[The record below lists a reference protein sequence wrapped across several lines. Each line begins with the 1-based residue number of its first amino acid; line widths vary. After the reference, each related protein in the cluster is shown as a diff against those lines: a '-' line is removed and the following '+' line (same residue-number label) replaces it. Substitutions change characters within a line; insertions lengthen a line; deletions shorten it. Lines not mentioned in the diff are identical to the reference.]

1 LTPAVN
7 PLPNDRAC
15 PTCMFDAN
23 PYGSSSPWVEVS
35 ASYNGYSMQN
45 ATLTVNGRDVS
56 LKLGSLTGGDIVKVT
71 ALGVYSSYSEASVSF
86 TVGGK
91 SVSNAILVY

>member
-1 LTPAVN
+1 
-7 PLPNDRAC
+7 
-15 PTCMFDAN
+15 MFDAN